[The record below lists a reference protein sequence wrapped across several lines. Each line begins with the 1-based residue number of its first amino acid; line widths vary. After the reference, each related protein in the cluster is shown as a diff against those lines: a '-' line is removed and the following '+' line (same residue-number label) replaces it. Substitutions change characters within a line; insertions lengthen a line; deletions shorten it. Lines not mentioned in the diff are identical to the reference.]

1 MPPYSNSLFLT
12 TIPSSSL
19 NLGKIGPFSDS
30 VIFFYEKSMFF
41 FTWSNLRGQK
51 TKDSNYF
58 LENKD
63 IEPTEWLKMLSKKVL
78 TRKNMILA
86 PDIPK
91 F

>member
-30 VIFFYEKSMFF
+30 VIFLREINVF
-41 FTWSNLRGQK
+41 FTRSNLGGQK
-51 TKDSNYF
+51 TKDFNYF

-91 F
+91 I